1 MAENLMNTQTGGVG
15 ETIQLQPDAPQSPE
29 QFDVNIRP
37 QQQEQQ
43 IINEASSSEASNIT
57 EQPIPSETGVPMGD
71 QTAEPTEVPIEEPPL
86 PTTGPLTEQQSIEQ
100 EKKSTGFD
108 LLSMPEDIYKQPIKV
123 ERNEIYDPLNEIVDR
138 DYQSA
143 MTLRELN
150 QPPIDTPKVDLTEG
164 PMLSGEKFLTGPLK
178 EVRSL
183 LNDMNTNPTKPMSS
197 MKTEDVYTEDPNLS
211 DIDKQDAVK
220 KVKTSRG
227 NFEYEF
233 TSGDRLSDDEI
244 EEMGLEKRKENLG
257 DAFASEI
264 QLNADEKEQAKID
277 QEISILTDDEKRT
290 ALENFDAIVAER
302 EKAKQDLEIAKQ
314 NQDKEAIK
322 KLRGFL
328 NSSSKRIKELEK
340 DPVVAERKKLEKKAS
355 KGYAGWVYDEK
366 TNEFVRKG
374 QQGKEVKSMKD
385 YTLHPKNYK
394 LVKPLSENSLKKLYP
409 GKTDDEIRHIQ
420 FLFKTLFMSDGL
432 RQMKMNEYKKLSDQY
447 GTIRNRDEDDFV
459 EAYTLDQIS
468 RLKLTVEDLA
478 KLDNHLKGALD
489 WKYANDKTRKDGF
502 NDSEFKV
509 VQLPNGYLPKI
520 QYGGYTFF
528 DNVQENKE
536 QLNRNKSHYGSSGW
550 SEKADQYTQQR
561 LTPNIDQLYVPNRVV
576 KDLKFR
582 VPGFNENTFKL
593 QRKLALTKDE
603 NGEPLLKSDKGFF
616 NKGLTGVMDKETKDA
631 TAKYEQI
638 QMKKQK
644 KLQDE
649 GIIKPGTFDYKVYKG
664 EGKESEGMS
673 TNEIKKFKDSGF
685 KKTNAYYGK
694 WALKNIPLKTFG
706 NYSDAE
712 LWAKRNLPDNRKTV
726 DVDWRDIDNMD
737 QNQFADYINSLG
749 LPIHVEKGGNALDWD
764 NVTIYSNGGRDAK
777 PFEVDLGE
785 DDYETSNALAKGLTN
800 WLNSVQVSPR
810 EKFLRDWSAVNAPD
824 LFVAS
829 QNSVLQALGTDFYFT
844 FRDRDG
850 QKIEISQSNG
860 GKDLYTRSEFEGRQK
875 GINQVIGLIE
885 DNNKRIEKQY
895 EVLDKKQ
902 QDYQLK
908 VQPIVEEYNASK
920 KQAQSKLN
928 QLNKSLNAL
937 ETKRQKEGMADDVFK
952 QEYDNISQSINQ
964 VNQSLL
970 AASDKYS
977 KSVKSLGKEYEGL
990 EENSELIGQL
1000 VNQAELMSEDISEAY
1015 NARLSFLNSLNEAP
1029 NTSVGRI
1036 FSQAVDGF
1044 MQPIYGVTSWALD
1057 ALVALA
1063 GPENIYGRE
1072 VSEMEERKLR
1082 NEFKTE
1088 FIYGKVADA
1097 VLESMDLYM
1106 SPDAKA
1112 RMPFWEQAVGGAASS
1127 MASMLNPVSLAT
1139 RGAFSSAASIPKY
1152 INTMVAM
1159 IPHTYAMIDKEI
1171 ESNPQLALLPDWQK
1185 KSISIPYAIG
1195 MGMLEGYG
1203 MEKIFAGSP
1212 SLTNRILNNI
1222 ISNSVKDLPKDS
1234 SLKVLQQAI
1243 RGDIKYFV
1251 PRLLSAFNRG
1261 GIAELE
1267 TELVQAGL
1275 LDVGLKE
1282 TADALLGLDAFN
1294 KDYVMAD
1301 YIKLLGENAIGGY
1314 IGGIAMGGPARIYEA
1329 IKTGD
1334 VKMINKEDYEMFRL
1348 TAADPNLKKVY
1359 TEAIANAFVSRQITE
1374 EQAKEMVEQFES
1386 ISKIENSI
1394 HPDVTN
1400 VEDRIAV
1407 SVLINEKNKLE
1418 EQAKN
1423 ADPSQKKLFDEDI
1436 NQIQAS
1442 IDRYVNTALEKKQ
1455 EQQKAQEQND
1465 KENEQG
1471 IPSEVG
1477 EGQEPVQAEPVVEA
1491 GQEEVSPS
1499 GVVQEEQTQVTEE
1512 PGIEFAGIP
1521 IKEEGEPTAE
1531 RTDITEPI
1539 DLFAQPT
1546 EETNI
1551 QEVEA
1556 APSTPV
1562 QAVSDIADIKK
1573 VRGVKAK
1580 QEKITEYNAKYGE
1593 GQYERMSEIYANFTP
1608 IVKALEKNNLIKK
1621 DC

>member
-1 MAENLMNTQTGGVG
+1 MNTQTGGTG

-43 IINEASSSEASNIT
+43 IINEAPSSEASNIT
-57 EQPIPSETGVPMGD
+57 EQPIPSQTGVPMGE
-71 QTAEPTEVPIEEPPL
+71 QTTEPTEVPIEEPQL
-86 PTTGPLTEQQSIEQ
+86 PTAGPLTEEQSIEQ

-108 LLSMPEDIYKQPIKV
+108 LLSMPEDVYKQPIKV
-123 ERNEIYDPLNEIVDR
+123 SRNEIYDPLNEIVDR

-143 MTLRELN
+143 LTLRELN
-150 QPPIDTPKVDLTEG
+150 QPPIETPKVDLTG
-164 PMLSGEKFLTGPLK
+164 GSMLSGEKFLTGPLK

-183 LNDMNTNPTKPMSS
+183 LNDMNENPTKPMSS
-197 MKTEDVYTEDPNLS
+197 MKTEDVYMEDPNLS
-211 DIDKQDAVK
+211 DVDKQDAIK

-244 EEMGLEKRKENLG
+244 EEMGLDKRKENLG
-257 DAFASEI
+257 DAFSSEI
-264 QLNADEKEQAKID
+264 ELNADEKEQAKVD
-277 QEISILTDDEKRT
+277 QEISILTDDERKT
-290 ALENFDAIVAER
+290 ALQNFDAVVAER

-328 NSSSKRIKELEK
+328 NSSSKRIKELQK
-340 DPVVAERKKLEKKAS
+340 DPVVAEREKLEKKAS
-355 KGYAGWVYDEK
+355 KGYAGWIYDAN
-366 TNEFVRKG
+366 TNEFVRRG
-374 QQGKEVKSMKD
+374 EQGKEVKSMKD

-409 GKTDDEIRHIQ
+409 DKTDDEIRDIQ
-420 FLFKTLFMSDGL
+420 FLFKNLFMRDGAL
-432 RQMKMNEYKKLSDQY
+432 QMKMNDYKKLSDQF
-447 GTIRNRDEDDFV
+447 GSIRNRDENDFIQD
-459 EAYTLDQIS
+459 YTLAQIS
-468 RLKLTVEDLA
+468 RLNLTVEDLA

-550 SEKADQYTQQR
+550 SEKAGQYTETK
-561 LTPNIDQLYVPNRVV
+561 LKPNAETLFIPSIVR
-576 KDLKFR
+576 KDLKFKI
-582 VPGFNENTFKL
+582 PGFSESTLNL
-593 QRKLALTKDE
+593 QRTLALKKDE
-603 NGEPLLKSDKGFF
+603 NGEPFLKSNKGFF
-616 NKGLTGVMDKETKDA
+616 NKGLTGVLDSETKQA
-631 TAKYEQI
+631 KAKYEQF
-638 QMKKQK
+638 QMQKQK
-644 KLQDE
+644 KLQNE
-649 GIIKPGTFDYKVYKG
+649 GIIKPGTFDYGIG
-664 EGKESEGMS
+664 ETEDLTEDAESMKK
-673 TNEIKKFKDSGF
+673 NEIKKFADSGF

-706 NYSDAE
+706 SYSDAE
-712 LWAKRNLPDNRKTV
+712 TWAKKNLPDNRKTV

-749 LPIHVEKGGNALDWD
+749 LPVYVEKGGNALDWD
-764 NVTIYSNGGRDAK
+764 NVTIYSSGGRAAK

-785 DDYETSNALAKGLTN
+785 NDYQTSNALSKGLTN

-829 QNSVLQALGTDFYFT
+829 QTRVLNALGTQFAFT

-850 QKIEISQSNG
+850 SIRRVFQDN
-860 GKDLYTRSEFEGRQK
+860 EGADK
-875 GINQVIGLIE
+875 SSTGINEVIGLIE
-885 DNNKRIEKQY
+885 DNNKRIESQY
-895 EVLDKKQ
+895 KSLDKKQ

-908 VQPIVEEYNASK
+908 VQPIVEEYNSSK

-928 QLNKSLNAL
+928 ELNKSLNAL

-1000 VNQAELMSEDISEAY
+1000 VTQAQLMSDDMAEAY
-1015 NARLSFLNSLNEAP
+1015 NARVSFLSSVNEAP
-1029 NTSVGRI
+1029 NTSVGRL
-1036 FSQAVDGF
+1036 FSYAIDGF
-1044 MQPIYGVTSWALD
+1044 MKPTQALASWALD
-1057 ALVALA
+1057 IADASMDSKSL
-1063 GPENIYGRE
+1063 YGRE
-1072 VSEMEERKLR
+1072 LTDEERRIAK

-1088 FIYGKVADA
+1088 VIYGKLADA
-1097 VLESMDLYM
+1097 VLQGMDLYI
-1106 SPDAKA
+1106 SPDAKE
-1112 RMPFWEQAVGGAASS
+1112 RMPFWEQAVGGAVESVSS
-1127 MASMLNPVSLAT
+1127 MFNPVNLVT
-1139 RGAFSSAASIPKY
+1139 RGALSAATSIPKY
-1152 INTMVAM
+1152 MNTMIAM
-1159 IPHTYAMIDKEI
+1159 IPHSYASIDKEI
-1171 ESNPQLALLPDWQK
+1171 ESNPELSTLPDWQK
-1185 KSISIPYAIG
+1185 KSIAIPYTIFMGAI
-1195 MGMLEGYG
+1195 EGYG
-1203 MEKIFAGSP
+1203 MEKVFAGSP
-1212 SLTNRILNNI
+1212 SLTNRLLNSIVTNAA
-1222 ISNSVKDLPKDS
+1222 KDLPKDS

-1348 TAADPNLKKVY
+1348 TAADPDLKKVY
-1359 TEAIANAFVSRQITE
+1359 TESIANAFVSRQITE

>member
-1 MAENLMNTQTGGVG
+1 MNTQTGGVG

-43 IINEASSSEASNIT
+43 IINEAPSSEASNIT
-57 EQPIPSETGVPMGD
+57 EQPIPSETGVPMGE
-71 QTAEPTEVPIEEPPL
+71 QTSEPTEVPIEEPPL
-86 PTTGPLTEQQSIEQ
+86 PTTGPLTEEQSIEQ

-143 MTLRELN
+143 INLRELN
-150 QPPIDTPKVDLTEG
+150 RPPIETPKVDLTEG

-197 MKTEDVYTEDPNLS
+197 MKTEEIYTENPNLS
-211 DIDKQDAVK
+211 DIDKQNAVK
-220 KVKTSRG
+220 KVKTSKG

-233 TSGDRLSDDEI
+233 TSGDRLSDDDI

-257 DAFASEI
+257 DAFASEVE
-264 QLNADEKEQAKID
+264 LNADEKEQAKID
-277 QEISILTDDEKRT
+277 QEISILTDDEKRKT
-290 ALENFDAIVAER
+290 LENFDAVVAER

-322 KLRGFL
+322 KLRKAI
-328 NSSSKRIKELEK
+328 NTSSKIIKELQK
-340 DPVVAERKKLEKKAS
+340 DPVVAEREKIEKKAS
-355 KGYAGWVYDEK
+355 KGYAGWIYDKK

-394 LVKPLSENSLKKLYP
+394 LVDPLSLNSLKKLYP
-409 GKTDDEIRHIQ
+409 NKTDDEIRDIQ
-420 FLFKTLFMSDGL
+420 FVFKSLFMRDGL
-432 RQMKMNEYKKLSDQY
+432 RQMKMNEYKNLSDKY
-447 GTIRNRDEDDFV
+447 GTVRNRDEDDFV
-459 EAYTLDQIS
+459 QEYTLAQIS
-468 RLKLTVEDLA
+468 RLNLTVGDLA
-478 KLDNHLKGALD
+478 DLDNYLKGALD

-509 VQLPNGYLPKI
+509 VKLPNGYLPKI

-528 DNVQENKE
+528 DGIQENKE
-536 QLNRNKSHYGSSGW
+536 QLDRNKSHYGSSGW
-550 SEKADQYTQQR
+550 SEKAGQYTVQR
-561 LTPNIDQLYVPNRVV
+561 LTPNIDQLYVPDRII

-582 VPGFNENTFKL
+582 IPGFDENTFKL
-593 QRKLALTKDE
+593 QRKLALTKDAWG
-603 NGEPLLKSDKGFF
+603 NSLLQSDKGFF
-616 NKGLTGVMDKETKDA
+616 NKGLTGVMDKETKEALDI
-631 TAKYEQI
+631 YERI
-638 QMKKQK
+638 QMQKQK

-649 GIIKPGTFDYKVYKG
+649 GIIKPGTFDYGIG
-664 EGKESEGMS
+664 ETKDLTEDVESMKK
-673 TNEIKKFKDSGF
+673 NEIKKFQDSGF

-706 NYSDAE
+706 SYSDAE
-712 LWAKRNLPDNRKTV
+712 LWAKKNLPDNRKIV

-749 LPIHVEKGGNALDWD
+749 LPVYVEKGGNALDWD
-764 NVTIYSNGGRDAK
+764 NVTIYSSGGRTAK

-829 QNSVLQALGTDFYFT
+829 QARVLNALGTQFAFS

-850 QKIEISQSNG
+850 SIRRVIQDN
-860 GKDLYTRSEFEGRQK
+860 EGADKSSK
-875 GINQVIGLIE
+875 GIDEVIGLIG

-928 QLNKSLNAL
+928 ELNKSLNAL
-937 ETKRQKEGMADDVFK
+937 ETKRQKEGMADDIFNEEYNKIVELLNTANSNFK
-952 QEYDNISQSINQ
+952 TASEKYYKSISDLGVEYKD
-964 VNQSLL
+964 
-970 AASDKYS
+970 
-977 KSVKSLGKEYEGL
+977 LG
-990 EENSELIGQL
+990 ENSELIGQL
-1000 VNQAELMSEDISEAY
+1000 VTQAQLMSDDITEAY
-1015 NARLSFLNSLNEAP
+1015 NARISFLNSVNEAP

-1036 FSQAVDGF
+1036 LSYAVSGF
-1044 MQPIYGVTSWALD
+1044 IKPTNAIASWALD
-1057 ALVALA
+1057 IADATMDSESL
-1063 GPENIYGRE
+1063 YGRKLTD
-1072 VSEMEERKLR
+1072 EERKIAK
-1082 NEFKTE
+1082 NEFKTD

-1097 VLESMDLYM
+1097 VLQSMDLYI
-1106 SPDAKA
+1106 SPDAKG
-1112 RMPFWEQAVGGAASS
+1112 RMPFWEQAIGSAAES
-1127 MASMLNPVSLAT
+1127 MASLLNPVNVMSG
-1139 RGAFSSAASIPKY
+1139 GALKIGLGASQLMS
-1152 INTMVAM
+1152 TMITM
-1159 IPHTYAMIDKEI
+1159 IPHTYAIIDEEI
-1171 ESNPQLALLPDWQK
+1171 ERNPQLALLPDWQK
-1185 KSISIPYAIG
+1185 KSIAIPYAIG

-1203 MEKIFAGSP
+1203 MSKVFSGSP
-1212 SLTNRILNNI
+1212 SLTNKILNNI
-1222 ISNSVKDLPKDS
+1222 ISGSVKDLPKDS
-1234 SLKVLQQAI
+1234 SLKVIQQAI
-1243 RGDIKYFV
+1243 RGDIKYFI
-1251 PRLLSAFNRG
+1251 PRFLSAVNRG

-1267 TELVQAGL
+1267 TELIQAGF
-1275 LDVGLKE
+1275 LDIGLKE

-1294 KDYVMAD
+1294 KNYVMAD
-1301 YIKLLGENAIGGY
+1301 YIKLLSDNAIGGY

-1348 TAADPNLKKVY
+1348 TSADPDLKKIY

-1374 EQAKEMVEQFES
+1374 EQAKEMIEQFES

-1465 KENEQG
+1465 KENEQR

-1477 EGQEPVQAEPVVEA
+1477 EGQESVQAKPVVEA

-1499 GVVQEEQTQVTEE
+1499 GVVQEEQTQVTKE

-1521 IKEEGEPTAE
+1521 IKEEGESTVE